1 MRAIYELAS
10 TSTFGNTT
18 VGMLKSNAMPQGMVM
33 LEVNFRVEVI
43 ATKLL
48 NLPATLPA
56 QNIRVFISEQGS
68 DLSSRI
74 SSDMIMPHIER
85 LDKNRAR
92 QVIKARSDVIE
103 QRYYEAEAI
112 ARAQLLDIGEQAKTR
127 FSQQWSR
134 EVKRLKHLQ
143 TINPNVRDTEIERLE
158 QLQLQGEQAL
168 ATLSLVPDSIRVL
181 VSVKP

>member
-1 MRAIYELAS
+1 
-10 TSTFGNTT
+10 
-18 VGMLKSNAMPQGMVM
+18 
-33 LEVNFRVEVI
+33 
-43 ATKLL
+43 
-48 NLPATLPA
+48 
-56 QNIRVFISEQGS
+56 
-68 DLSSRI
+68 
-74 SSDMIMPHIER
+74 MILPHIER

-92 QVIKARSDVIE
+92 QVIKARGDVIE

-112 ARAQLLDIGEQAKTR
+112 AKAQLADIGTQASTR

-143 TINPNVRDTEIERLE
+143 TINPNVRPAEIERLE
-158 QLQLQGEQAL
+158 QLQKQGEQAL